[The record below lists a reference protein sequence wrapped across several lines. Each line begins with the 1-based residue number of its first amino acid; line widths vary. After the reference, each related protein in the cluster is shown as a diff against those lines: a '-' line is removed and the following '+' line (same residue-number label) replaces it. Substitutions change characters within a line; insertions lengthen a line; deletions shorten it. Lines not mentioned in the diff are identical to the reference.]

1 MFVFK
6 KEVEVI
12 WPVSINMPLDNGT
25 TRKIK
30 TSAKFKVLPQS
41 EINDLTNRGMLEKAV
56 VGWPQNAFVTKV
68 GPNEGDVEDIPF
80 SADTLAAL
88 LDVTYIFAGF
98 YEAYQQVLA
107 GHRAKN

>member
-6 KEVEVI
+6 KDVEVI
-12 WPVSINMPLDNGT
+12 WPVTINMPLDNGT

-41 EINDLTNRGMLEKAV
+41 EINDLTNRAMLERAV
-56 VGWPQNAFVTKV
+56 VGWPANAFVTKD
-68 GPNEGDVEDIPF
+68 GSSEGDVQDIPF
-80 SADTLAAL
+80 DAENLAAL